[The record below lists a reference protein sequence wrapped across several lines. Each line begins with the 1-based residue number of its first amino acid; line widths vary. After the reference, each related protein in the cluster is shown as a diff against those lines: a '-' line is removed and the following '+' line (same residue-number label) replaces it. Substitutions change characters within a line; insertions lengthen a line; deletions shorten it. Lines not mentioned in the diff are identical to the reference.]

1 MSFYFNKT
9 FVQISGTA
17 NTLNFV
23 TVNQNGKKDKIN
35 ATWLKENN
43 DDYLANIIDWKLT
56 NVDNG
61 GIAIASKA
69 IIPFSNIEFILP
81 WDSAQTTTKRY
92 VTDKIAI
99 YNKHKKIVYPI
110 KPLFVYLQFIY
121 LSGSPT
127 TGVIDYT
134 FRLQVV
140 RVEGKLKHN
149 LDIYIND
156 SLFYTLP
163 AETFSYAVND
173 PYNSAQTLKDY
184 TIRNTTGIKIYCK
197 VNGVVFSEVSHGFR
211 APPALIQL

>member
-1 MSFYFNKT
+1 MGFYFNDTFLKT
-9 FVQISGTA
+9 SD

-23 TVNQNGKKDKIN
+23 NKFGNKDKIN
-35 ATWLKENN
+35 ARWLKENN

-69 IIPFSNIEFILP
+69 IIPFSNIECLIP
-81 WDSAQTTTKRY
+81 WQSTTTPAQRY

-99 YNKHKKIVYPI
+99 FNKYNKIVYPI
-110 KPLFVYLQFIY
+110 KPLYVYLKFAY
-121 LSGSPT
+121 LSESPT
-127 TGVIDYT
+127 TGVTNYI

-173 PYNSAQTLKDY
+173 PSNNGQTLKDY
-184 TIRNTTGIKIYCK
+184 TISNAVTIKISCK
-197 VNGVVFSEVSHGFR
+197 VNGVVFSDVSYRVGS
-211 APPALIQL
+211 PPALIEL

>member
-1 MSFYFNKT
+1 MGFYFNKT
-9 FVQISGTA
+9 FVQTSD

-23 TVNQNGKKDKIN
+23 NKNGNKDKID
-35 ATWLKENN
+35 AIWLKEND
-43 DDYLANIIDWKLT
+43 DDYLANIIDLT
-56 NVDNG
+56 VTSGDNG

-69 IIPFSNIEFILP
+69 IIPFSKIEYIIP
-81 WDSAQTTTKRY
+81 WQPTPTPVPVQRY

-99 YNKHKKIVYPI
+99 YNKNNKIIYPI
-110 KPLFVYLQFIY
+110 RPLFVYLKFAY
-121 LSGSPT
+121 LSESPT
-127 TGVIDYT
+127 TGVTDYT

-173 PYNSAQTLKDY
+173 PSNNEQTLKDY
-184 TIRNTTGIKIYCK
+184 TVTNAMAIKIYCK
-197 VNGVVFSEVSHGFR
+197 VNGVTFSEVSYGFR